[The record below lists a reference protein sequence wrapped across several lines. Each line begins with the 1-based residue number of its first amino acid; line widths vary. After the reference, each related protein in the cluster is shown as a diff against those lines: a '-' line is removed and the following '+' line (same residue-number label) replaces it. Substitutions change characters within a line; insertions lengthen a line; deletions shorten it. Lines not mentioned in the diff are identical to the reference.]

1 MRPWEF
7 TNEATDAR
15 VNEGTGNVT
24 GAGVMNWILLEME
37 VVNPIWIIGGTAMC
51 DGLRTKSCL
60 GLLRLISP
68 PGNETEKLSGD
79 PASLP
84 ISCRNMVTYFTL

>member
-1 MRPWEF
+1 MRPRELS
-7 TNEATDAR
+7 NVAMDAR
-15 VNEGTGNVT
+15 VNVGTGNVT
-24 GAGVMNWILLEME
+24 GAGAMNGILLEME

-68 PGNETEKLSGD
+68 SRNGTEKLPGD

-84 ISCRNMVTYFTL
+84 ISCRNMATYFTL